1 MLKRLRNIR
10 SIVAVSI
17 VLAAP
22 LAHSQKNYD
31 PGVSDTEIRLGQTTP
46 YSGPLSAYGTFGRAG
61 VAYFN
66 KINAEGGVNGRKLTL
81 LTVDDGFSPPKT
93 VEQTR
98 KLIERDEVFF
108 MFAPVGTA
116 TNLAVQ
122 KYLNAKKVPQL
133 FLQSGIPHWNDPVNF
148 PYSMSGLPN
157 YGTEVKAFTKYILA
171 NKPDA
176 RVAILYQ
183 NDDFGKEYLKGLKE
197 NLGAAAEKTVVGVAS
212 FELTDPTVT
221 SQVISLQASGAN
233 VFLIAATQKQTAQAL
248 RQAYDMGWRPLTLIA
263 FPAVSIGRTF
273 IPAGI
278 EASKGIIASSVFVD
292 PSDPARRD
300 DPDYR
305 AYAAF
310 MDKYYPEGDKFDG
323 LNVAAFVEG
332 QLVVE
337 VLRRCGNTL
346 TRENVMKQA
355 SNLKGVKA
363 AMLMHGVTVNT
374 SPTSYNMFKVV
385 QPVTFNGK
393 FMAPIGGLVGD

>member
-1 MLKRLRNIR
+1 MLKQKNVTHGFIAA
-10 SIVAVSI
+10 AVLI
-17 VLAAP
+17 FAP
-22 LAHSQKNYD
+22 LADAQKTYD
-31 PGVSDTEIRLGQTTP
+31 PGVTDTEIKLGQTTP
-46 YSGPLSAYGTFGRAG
+46 YSGPLSGYGTFGRAG

-98 KLIERDEVFF
+98 KLVESDEVFF

-133 FLQSGIPHWNDPVNF
+133 FLQSGVPHWNNPASF

-157 YGTEVKAFTKYILA
+157 YATEVKAFAKYILA
-171 NKPDA
+171 NKPGA
-176 RVAILYQ
+176 KVAILYQ

-197 NLGAAAEKTVVGVAS
+197 GLGAGAEKMLVGVAS
-212 FELTDPTVT
+212 FEVTDPTVT
-221 SQVISLQASGAN
+221 SQVISLQASGADAL
-233 VFLIAATQKQTAQAL
+233 LIAATQKQTTQAL
-248 RQAYDMGWRPLTLIA
+248 RKAYELGWRPLTLIS
-263 FPAVSIGRTF
+263 FPAVSVTRTL

-278 EASKGIIASSVFVD
+278 EASTGIIASSVFVD
-292 PSDPARRD
+292 SSDPAVRD
-300 DPDYR
+300 DPDFR
-305 AYAAF
+305 AYVEF

-337 VLRRCGNTL
+337 VLRRCGDKL
-346 TRENVMKQA
+346 TRENVMKVA
-355 SNLKGVKA
+355 ANLKNVKA
-363 AMLMHGVTVNT
+363 AMLMRGVTVNT
-374 SPTSYNMFKVV
+374 SPTDYNMFRVV
-385 QPVTFNGK
+385 QMTTFNGK
-393 FMAPIGGLVGD
+393 YMMPIGGLLGD